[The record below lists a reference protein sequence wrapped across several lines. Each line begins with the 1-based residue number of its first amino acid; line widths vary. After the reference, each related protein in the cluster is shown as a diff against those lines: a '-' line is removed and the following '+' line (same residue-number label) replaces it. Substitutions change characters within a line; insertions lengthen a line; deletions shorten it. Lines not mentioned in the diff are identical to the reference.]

1 MIKQELVK
9 SAFNLII
16 RLVFIVYNISNI
28 ILNIELKCK
37 IARIISEGNSLMEMH
52 ICALNYCDNILDKGG
67 ESNDRNA
74 KIICI

>member
-1 MIKQELVK
+1 
-9 SAFNLII
+9 
-16 RLVFIVYNISNI
+16 
-28 ILNIELKCK
+28 
-37 IARIISEGNSLMEMH
+37 MEMH